1 MLLALSFWLLAAH
14 DVPQV
19 THFGVGA
26 YTVRPV
32 IAELCYNAKLI
43 LNSLRTPILSTI
55 LSYEERIVEP
65 RKTLKGEGFAYAQFP
80 LKNPPFWFVR
90 KSNFVLQ
97 NARTTRTA
105 F

>member
-1 MLLALSFWLLAAH
+1 MQSNIKTLW
-14 DVPQV
+14 
-19 THFGVGA
+19 
-26 YTVRPV
+26 
-32 IAELCYNAKLI
+32 
-43 LNSLRTPILSTI
+43 TPFISTI

-80 LKNPPFWFVR
+80 LKNPPIWIVR
-90 KSNFVLQ
+90 KPDIVLQ